1 MLSSSS
7 EGQIVGDGSWYRTRG
22 RWVIASF
29 MAMSPGRAITE
40 TPRLEIAVCIA
51 ISSTRGIWLGSDTSS
66 Q

>member
-7 EGQIVGDGSWYRTRG
+7 EGHTDGLGVGKTQPRRLLDGISHGHIAWYGNT
-22 RWVIASF
+22 A
-29 MAMSPGRAITE
+29 

-51 ISSTRGIWLGSDTSS
+51 ISSTRGICSGCETSS